1 LFAGIESDELLE
13 TLTERGGGDHDD
25 NISVLFAP
33 APDNVFFWYVGAL
46 ASTLGNHEYTF
57 CENRPFLEKMQL
69 EQP

>member
-13 TLTERGGGDHDD
+13 TLTERGGGDDD
-25 NISVLFAP
+25 NIFVLFAP
-33 APDNVFFWYVGAL
+33 APDNVFFRDVGAL